1 VTQLSTPTFSDE
13 DVAYVTSGFVEL
25 AELCRSRGRGVDEVR
40 GWIDDGLVP
49 KPTYVLPDGR
59 LLVPGD
65 LLDLVDDAG
74 GIENGRAEFVRRLAQ
89 AADAARSAHDPDEE
103 WNAYLSG
110 EYGACLKHVS
120 PETIVEKTSLMRWI
134 EELLAS
140 PRPEAEDWIAALK
153 RSVDCLDELERPFA
167 PHYDRLRF
175 GGPSSRD
182 RLITA
187 VRERYPAIA
196 A

>member
-1 VTQLSTPTFSDE
+1 MTELSTPAFSEE
-13 DVAYVTSGFVEL
+13 DVAYATSGFVEL
-25 AELCRSRGRGVDEVR
+25 EDLCRSRSRDVDEVR
-40 GWIDDGLVP
+40 GWIADGLVP
-49 KPTYVLPDGR
+49 EPTYVLPDGR
-59 LLVPGD
+59 LMVPSD

-74 GIENGRAEFVRRLAQ
+74 RIENVRAEFVRRLAQ
-89 AADAARSAHDPDEE
+89 AADAARSVHDPEEE

-110 EYGACLKHVS
+110 AYGACLRRVS

-134 EELLAS
+134 EELLAA
-140 PRPEAEDWIAALK
+140 PRPEAADWIAALK

-187 VRERYPAIA
+187 VRDRYPAIA

>member
-1 VTQLSTPTFSDE
+1 VTSLSTPTFSEE

-25 AELCRSRGRGVDEVR
+25 GDLCRSGGRDVDEVR
-40 GWIDDGLVP
+40 GWIADGLIP
-49 KPTYVLPDGR
+49 KPTYVLSDGR
-59 LLVPGD
+59 VMVPSD
-65 LLDLVDDAG
+65 LLQLADDAG
-74 GIENGRAEFVRRLAQ
+74 GIENVRAEFTRRLTQ
-89 AADAARSAHDPDEE
+89 AAHAARSVHDPEEE

-110 EYGACLKHVS
+110 EYGVCLRHVS

-134 EELLAS
+134 EELLTS
-140 PRPEAEDWIAALK
+140 PRPEAADWIAALK
-153 RSVDCLDELERPFA
+153 RAVDSLDELERPFA